1 MRIEAADRD
10 NSQALNKIVILL
22 GGIVVALLIV
32 FCYFAS
38 SFCIT
43 IVLATFLSILVDPVI
58 CSCERWMP
66 RSVSAALVI
75 ITGMIVLG
83 FFGFAIFSRA
93 SSIADRAPVYADQIR
108 SALAPL
114 EHKLAKME
122 ETAGRIGSDV
132 PSRSVP
138 EVKVKQSPS
147 WPSYVVRGFGSV
159 SSTLVVL
166 GLVPFLM
173 FFMLLQKQKWYNTVA
188 YLLGPQHDAEE
199 FATRLASIVRRFV
212 LSNVVVG
219 LAMAILTMLLMSA
232 LHVRGAFV
240 VGFASGISNLIP
252 FLGVILAS
260 LLPAAAGLVQHFPL
274 STILLLVAGVVA
286 MHIVSANLIIPR
298 FIGSRINIGPVA
310 ATAGILFWGW
320 LWGIFGILLALPLTG
335 IVKLLIDYH
344 PDLTPFSHMLGV
356 SAQPAEPPDTLQ
368 DPATSSSTWVEVSK

>member
-199 FATRLASIVRRFV
+199 F
-212 LSNVVVG
+212 
-219 LAMAILTMLLMSA
+219 
-232 LHVRGAFV
+232 
-240 VGFASGISNLIP
+240 P
-252 FLGVILAS
+252 
-260 LLPAAAGLVQHFPL
+260 
-274 STILLLVAGVVA
+274 
-286 MHIVSANLIIPR
+286 
-298 FIGSRINIGPVA
+298 
-310 ATAGILFWGW
+310 
-320 LWGIFGILLALPLTG
+320 
-335 IVKLLIDYH
+335 K
-344 PDLTPFSHMLGV
+344 
-356 SAQPAEPPDTLQ
+356 
-368 DPATSSSTWVEVSK
+368 